1 MPATGVRS
9 RAYEFDKKQYP
20 NTSAKMTNSN
30 NLRSMRSVL
39 STCSILATLVLVFSC
54 TTPNQFVYLNDLD
67 RLRDTLLGPT
77 RPFKE
82 TIIKPDD
89 QLMINVTAYNPED
102 VQMFNTMLQGPSGQ
116 ASGPSS
122 GSQTNPMTGYIV
134 DKNGMITL
142 PYIGEFLAAGLT
154 LREME
159 IFLGKQLERF
169 VKQPVVKV
177 RFLNHY
183 VNVLGNVGAPGQV
196 PMNIEQMT
204 LFDLLA
210 RSGDLQMTAIRDNIL
225 VVREENGNRKSGRVS
240 LLSKSVYDNP
250 YFHLQHRDLVYVEPV
265 QASYINRSERF
276 TKVMGPLN
284 AVAGLL
290 ALVLA
295 LFQFT
300 R

>member
-1 MPATGVRS
+1 MIARS
-9 RAYEFDKKQYP
+9 
-20 NTSAKMTNSN
+20 S
-30 NLRSMRSVL
+30 L
-39 STCSILATLVLVFSC
+39 LAAFALAFSC
-54 TTPNQFVYLNDLD
+54 TTPSQFVYMNDLD

-77 RPFKE
+77 KPFKE

-102 VQMFNTMLQGPSGQ
+102 VQMFNSLLQGQTGQ
-116 ASGPSS
+116 SSAAPS

-134 DKNGMITL
+134 DKSGMITL

-183 VNVLGNVGAPGQV
+183 VNVLGNVGAPGQIT
-196 PMNIEQMT
+196 MNNEQMT
-204 LFDLLA
+204 IFDLLA
-210 RSGDLQMTAIRDNIL
+210 RSGDLQMTAIRDNVL
-225 VVREENGNRKSGRVS
+225 VVREENGTRKSGRVN
-240 LLSKSVYDNP
+240 LLSKSVYENP

-265 QASYINRSERF
+265 QASYVSRSEKF
-276 TKVMGPLN
+276 TKVMGPIN
-284 AVAGLL
+284 AAAGML

-295 LFQFT
+295 IVQFT